1 MQVSKPHRFSIDALN
16 KADNSQAAAIMDR
29 IVERSTWLAYRAAAA
44 RPFRDVNDLANWLE
58 TEVRSL
64 SHGEALELLCA
75 HPELSPPNPTTMT
88 QASQREQDRLHL
100 VDPDKDTAKRLT
112 DLNKRYLRR
121 HGYPFVVALHA
132 QHDVDDVIAQFEQRL
147 VADPDKELNRS
158 LGEVVSVMQAR
169 LAEVSGDITK
179 SGPANSSP
187 NKARQVRP

>member
-16 KADNSQAAAIMDR
+16 KADDSQAAAIMDR

-44 RPFRDVNDLANWLE
+44 RPFRDVNHLANWLE

-121 HGYPFVVALHA
+121 HGYPFVIALHA
-132 QHDVDDVIAQFEQRL
+132 QHDLDDVIAQFEQRL
-147 VADPDKELNRS
+147 VADPEKELNRS

-169 LAEVSGDITK
+169 LAEVSGNITK
-179 SGPANSSP
+179 SGPTDTSP
-187 NKARQVRP
+187 NKARQVTP

>member
-16 KADNSQAAAIMDR
+16 NADDSQAAAIMDR

-121 HGYPFVVALHA
+121 HGYPFVIALHA
-132 QHDVDDVIAQFEQRL
+132 QHDLDDVIAQFEQRL

-169 LAEVSGDITK
+169 LAEVSGNMTK
-179 SGPANSSP
+179 SGPTDTSP
-187 NKARQVRP
+187 NKASQVTP